1 MDRFTMREVEHSNGK
16 VSTVSR
22 AVDGERR
29 WVATMKT
36 DDAEALVRCREDLAE
51 AARLLD
57 EFVADASRGS
67 RGYDLPAHF
76 DDALDLLIRLKEE
89 GVYGG

>member
-1 MDRFTMREVEHSNGK
+1 MMDRFTMREVAYSNGRL
-16 VSTVSR
+16 SSVSR

-36 DDAEALVRCREDLAE
+36 EDAKALVRGREDLAE

-57 EFVADASRGS
+57 EFVTDASRGH
-67 RGYDLPAHF
+67 DLPACF